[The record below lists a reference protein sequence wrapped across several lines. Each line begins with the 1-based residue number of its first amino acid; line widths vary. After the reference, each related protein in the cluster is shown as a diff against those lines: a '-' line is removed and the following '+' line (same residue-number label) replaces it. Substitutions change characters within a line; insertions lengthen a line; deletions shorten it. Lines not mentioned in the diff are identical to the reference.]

1 MPSDF
6 TPPSEELQRLAEEIS
21 LLRRDL
27 QAGIAALGRI
37 EKRLKATFPA
47 YTPKKQMRQL
57 SSSDTRPLSTK
68 SRDDLMNDF
77 DSLIAV
83 TKERGDVGFESF
95 LSTLP
100 EQDVI
105 ALAHELGV
113 GSSKATSTKK
123 ARDGIR
129 KRIQESLLLTF
140 EKKKD
145 TAWP

>member
-1 MPSDF
+1 MRFISGLTGF
-6 TPPSEELQRLAEEIS
+6 ALAQQLVCHLYKGGVSGEGTGSERNEFFEF
-21 LLRRDL
+21 
-27 QAGIAALGRI
+27 G
-37 EKRLKATFPA
+37 
-47 YTPKKQMRQL
+47 
-57 SSSDTRPLSTK
+57 
-68 SRDDLMNDF
+68 
-77 DSLIAV
+77 DSLGSFGVIV
-83 TKERGDVGFESF
+83 FQCDDGFESF

-145 TAWP
+145 TA